1 MRLLTHHPCSK
12 TSAICESCR
21 CCCHCPIKS
30 GGGEDETRLDSL
42 PLSTYA
48 AILCPIT
55 YFTAA
60 PPRLSMAAPTAHG
73 AEDPRE
79 GASSLMAITLSTELG
94 SQSQSHSFLSSSF
107 TAWSADGVKWAGKFD
122 SSNNIAASHGR
133 TPISGRKSP
142 PRCPIS
148 PFSFPLSTAAREHG
162 TVRVDANVRPSA
174 AAKT

>member
-1 MRLLTHHPCSK
+1 MPNNLFHRRAAASIDG
-12 TSAICESCR
+12 SA
-21 CCCHCPIKS
+21 
-30 GGGEDETRLDSL
+30 D
-42 PLSTYA
+42 
-48 AILCPIT
+48 
-55 YFTAA
+55 
-60 PPRLSMAAPTAHG
+60 G

-122 SSNNIAASHGR
+122 SSNNIAASYGR

-148 PFSFPLSTAAREHG
+148 PFSFPLSTAAAERESTARYASMQMSDPAQLQKPDSNGNNGLEEAITRRETGPH
-162 TVRVDANVRPSA
+162 SI
-174 AAKT
+174 